1 MEKTIFDYIN
11 SLLYTKKKIDINIED
26 KSFILYLFNRWVS
39 MYSPELCYYVNETL
53 NKRLYEIFPNINE
66 QYNYA
71 YNILP
76 KMHYKKIN
84 YIKKLKSNNDKS
96 KLEKEHNTVKSYA
109 DNLELSQREIE
120 LYLDMSK

>member
-76 KMHYKKIN
+76 KMYYKKIN

-109 DNLELSQREIE
+109 DDLELSQ
-120 LYLDMSK
+120 